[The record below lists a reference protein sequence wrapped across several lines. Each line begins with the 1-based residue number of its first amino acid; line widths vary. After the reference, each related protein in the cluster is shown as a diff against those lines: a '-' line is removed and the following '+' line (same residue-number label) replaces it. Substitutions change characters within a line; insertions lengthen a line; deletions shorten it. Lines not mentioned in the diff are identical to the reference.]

1 MKNLRYISLALIAFF
16 PLFLGTANAE
26 EKVIL
31 AMGDSLM
38 AGYNLP
44 ANASFPAQLESWLAE
59 QGADVRVLNS
69 GVSGD
74 TAASGR
80 SRLDWSLA
88 SAPGGRPDLFILEF
102 GGNDMLRG
110 IDPRV
115 TRENMAAI
123 LERLSELGIQ
133 VLVMGMQAPPNMG
146 SEFGREFNAIFPEL
160 AEKYGAEL
168 YPFYLEGVAAIPGL
182 NLEDGIH
189 PNEKGIGIMVENSG
203 PLILALI
210 GE

>member
-1 MKNLRYISLALIAFF
+1 MKLSRSISFAGLAFLLFF
-16 PLFLGTANAE
+16 SSIANAE

-44 ANASFPAQLESWLAE
+44 PNASFPAQLEAWLKAE
-59 QGADVRVLNS
+59 GADVRVLNS

-74 TAASGR
+74 TTASGR
-80 SRLDWSLA
+80 SRLDWALA
-88 SAPGGRPDLFILEF
+88 SAPGGRPDLFIVEF

-115 TRENMAAI
+115 TRANMDAI
-123 LERLSELGIQ
+123 LKQLSDKDIK

-146 SEFGREFNAIFPEL
+146 SEYESEFNAIFPEL
-160 AEKYGAEL
+160 AEKYDFDL
-168 YPFYLEGVAAIPGL
+168 YPFYLEGVAAIPSL

-189 PNEKGIGIMVENSG
+189 PNENGIEIMVENSG
-203 PLILALI
+203 PMILDMI
-210 GE
+210 GD